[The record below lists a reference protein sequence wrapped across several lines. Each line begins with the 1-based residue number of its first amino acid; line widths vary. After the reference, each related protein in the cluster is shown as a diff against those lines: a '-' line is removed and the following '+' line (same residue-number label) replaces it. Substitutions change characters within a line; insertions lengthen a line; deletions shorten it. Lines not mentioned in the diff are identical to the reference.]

1 MKGVHK
7 GLAMVVLSAIVAL
20 MMGIGGI
27 TANAAVVESE
37 ADKLFYETLS
47 NIFDYEKADTTEV
60 SADKERL
67 YDIDLN
73 ELGIAYSFTYGEE
86 QGFAILIDD
95 GELRVTEF
103 YSQGESPYQQAEGK
117 YVYVKQGIYWY
128 SDGESFYDCE
138 TELPVSEDSV
148 SLLGEEAYRGGTDPV
163 YETERVDY
171 LYRSE
176 NKYNILPSIPTCMF
190 GEAGSC
196 VAKMCTNLVV
206 YIDKTYTNLI
216 PNYEPGIAFMG
227 SYMYQ
232 SDTTETMA
240 VYDQLYDDTGTD
252 ANGATVADFKS
263 GFQTYVN
270 RQGYSVNYTSLYVFG
285 AARLRRRVRAMD
297 ETGRGDLLD
306 RIHAD
311 DAVVFGIDDFPG
323 KYAAGAWDHACGKRG
338 AADRAAVRARQFGA
352 RQYDECGACDDNG
365 DQSDKIGILNKNTK
379 FVTRELMKDFRLLR
393 REQKRRQNEERKK
406 RMKETLIYVLP
417 ADLLHR

>member
-1 MKGVHK
+1 MRRVRKE
-7 GLAMVVLSAIVAL
+7 LAIVVLSAIVTL

-47 NIFDYEKADTTEV
+47 DIFDYEKVDTTEV
-60 SADKERL
+60 SADKERV

-95 GELRVTEF
+95 GELRVTEV
-103 YSQGESPYQQAEGK
+103 YPQGESPYQQAEGK
-117 YVYVKQGIYWY
+117 NVYVKQGIYWY
-128 SDGESFYDCE
+128 SDGENFYDCE

-148 SLLGEEAYRGGTDPV
+148 ALLEEEAYRGGTDPV
-163 YETERVDY
+163 YETERIDY

-206 YIDKTYTNLI
+206 YMDKTYTNLI

-227 SYMYQ
+227 SYMYR

-263 GFQTYVN
+263 GFQKYVN
-270 RQGYSVNYTSLYVFG
+270 RQGYSVNYTSLMSWWSFNFNSAKTAVQAGKPLAVFMSSYRGVKITKSDGYDYLEYETTNGNHAMAGYGCLEVNYTLEGNQTRMDKYIHG
-285 AARLRRRVRAMD
+285 ALCVASFRAGYINI
-297 ETGRGDLLD
+297 EEVE
-306 RIHAD
+306 ID
-311 DAVVFGIDDFPG
+311 DA
-323 KYAAGAWDHACGKRG
+323 YAI
-338 AADRAAVRARQFGA
+338 
-352 RQYDECGACDDNG
+352 
-365 DQSDKIGILNKNTK
+365 SIS
-379 FVTRELMKDFRLLR
+379 
-393 REQKRRQNEERKK
+393 
-406 RMKETLIYVLP
+406 
-417 ADLLHR
+417 

>member
-7 GLAMVVLSAIVAL
+7 GFAMVVLSAIVAL
-20 MMGIGGI
+20 MMGIGDI

-47 NIFDYEKADTTEV
+47 DIFDYEKVDTTEV
-60 SADKERL
+60 SADKKRL

-95 GELRVTEF
+95 GELRITEF

-148 SLLGEEAYRGGTDPV
+148 SLLEEEAYRGGTDPV

-206 YIDKTYTNLI
+206 YMDKTYTNLI

-263 GFQTYVN
+263 GFQKYVN
-270 RQGYSVNYTSLYVFG
+270 RQGYSVNYTSLMSWWSFNFNSAKTVVQAGKPLAVFMSSYRGVKITKSDGYDYLEYETTNGNHAMAGYGCLEVNYILEGNQTRTDRYIYG
-285 AARLRRRVRAMD
+285 ALCVAMFRAGYINI
-297 ETGRGDLLD
+297 EEVE
-306 RIHAD
+306 ID
-311 DAVVFGIDDFPG
+311 DA
-323 KYAAGAWDHACGKRG
+323 YAITI
-338 AADRAAVRARQFGA
+338 
-352 RQYDECGACDDNG
+352 
-365 DQSDKIGILNKNTK
+365 S
-379 FVTRELMKDFRLLR
+379 
-393 REQKRRQNEERKK
+393 
-406 RMKETLIYVLP
+406 
-417 ADLLHR
+417 

>member
-7 GLAMVVLSAIVAL
+7 GFAMVVLSAIVAL
-20 MMGIGGI
+20 MMGIGDI

-47 NIFDYEKADTTEV
+47 DIFDYEKVDTTEV
-60 SADKERL
+60 SADKKRL
-67 YDIDLN
+67 YEIDLN

-95 GELRVTEF
+95 GELRITEF

-148 SLLGEEAYRGGTDPV
+148 SLLEEEAYRGGTDPV

-206 YIDKTYTNLI
+206 YMDKTYTNLI

-263 GFQTYVN
+263 GFQKYVN
-270 RQGYSVNYTSLYVFG
+270 RQGYSVNYTSLMSWWSFNFNSAKTVVQAGKPLAVFMSSYRGVKITKSDGYDYLEYETTNGNHAMAGYGCLEVNYILEGNQTRTDRYIYG
-285 AARLRRRVRAMD
+285 ALCVAMFRAGYINI
-297 ETGRGDLLD
+297 EEVE
-306 RIHAD
+306 ID
-311 DAVVFGIDDFPG
+311 DA
-323 KYAAGAWDHACGKRG
+323 YAITI
-338 AADRAAVRARQFGA
+338 
-352 RQYDECGACDDNG
+352 
-365 DQSDKIGILNKNTK
+365 S
-379 FVTRELMKDFRLLR
+379 
-393 REQKRRQNEERKK
+393 
-406 RMKETLIYVLP
+406 
-417 ADLLHR
+417 